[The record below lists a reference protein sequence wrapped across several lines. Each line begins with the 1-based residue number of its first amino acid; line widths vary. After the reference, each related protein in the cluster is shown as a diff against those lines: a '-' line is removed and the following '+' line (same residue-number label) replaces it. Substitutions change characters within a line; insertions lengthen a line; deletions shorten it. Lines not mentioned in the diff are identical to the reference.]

1 MTGVRGALLA
11 LSCALGCSGSPFR
24 GGYAAREAPIVGQ
37 KTLSTFLPG
46 VCQDAAHADMT
57 PDFVSLDLVETS
69 TGRLLLLEHRPGYDL
84 IVAQN
89 SFDDGP
95 FLVFEVIV
103 KSDNLLR
110 RWRVPRSPS
119 ASGSLAVGRV
129 LTLREAAKGDGF
141 QAGLAST
148 RMSCSLVP
156 KASDLP
162 LGSTNAVP

>member
-11 LSCALGCSGSPFR
+11 LACALGCSGSPFR
-24 GGYAAREAPIVGQ
+24 GGYAVGAAPLLGQ

-46 VCQDAAHADMT
+46 VCQDAAHADMA

-69 TGRLLLLEHRPGYDL
+69 TGRPLLVEHRPGYDL
-84 IVAQN
+84 LVVEN
-89 SFDDGP
+89 FFDDGP
-95 FLVFEVIV
+95 FLVFELIV

-110 RWRVPRSPS
+110 RWRVPRTPS

-129 LTLREAAKGDGF
+129 LRLREAKEGDAF

-162 LGSTNAVP
+162 LGSTNPVP